1 MNHYNEDCHF
11 ISSITLVRLSV
22 KRVPK
27 LFDDCSKIDVYSMLD
42 SIEFRIRIHVCVG
55 KTETVIPRLQGGE
68 VNLKG
73 ELNNDSWH

>member
-11 ISSITLVRLSV
+11 ISCITLVRLSV

-27 LFDDCSKIDVYSMLD
+27 LFDDCSKIDVYNMLN
-42 SIEFRIRIHVCVG
+42 SIEFGIRIHVCVG
-55 KTETVIPRLQGGE
+55 KTVIPRFQGRE

-73 ELNNDSWH
+73 ELNNGSWH